1 MDGDHDGRDV
11 GGGGGDGDHDG
22 RDCGGG
28 GDGDGDGD
36 HDGGAGS
43 SGGGDQDHGQGHDC
57 GVDREGVE
65 EKECCCDQGHFALL
79 HRCL

>member
-1 MDGDHDGRDV
+1 M
-11 GGGGGDGDHDG
+11 DGDHDG
-22 RDCGGG
+22 RDCGGGGDQDHGNDCG

-43 SGGGDQDHGQGHDC
+43 SGGGDQDHGHDC

-65 EKECCCDQGHFALL
+65 EKECCFYQGHFALL